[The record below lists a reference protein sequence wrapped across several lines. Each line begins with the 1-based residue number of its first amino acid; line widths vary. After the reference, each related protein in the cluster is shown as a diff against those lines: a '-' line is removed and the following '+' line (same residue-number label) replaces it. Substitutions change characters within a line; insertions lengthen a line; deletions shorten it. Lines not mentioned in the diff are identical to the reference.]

1 MCVKSIATLFLIYN
15 DLLDVYS
22 LKGYVMDFMME
33 LTMNF
38 EMDFRRYR
46 RSSAHR
52 LRMMKMPTVIAGMRI
67 STLLL
72 AAEAPP

>member
-38 EMDFRRYR
+38 VMDFRRYR

-52 LRMMKMPTVIAGMRI
+52 LRMMKMPMAAAGMRI